1 MNICLLIAKI
11 TESPKRLLNAKQ
23 HLTTLTISFPNTKKG
38 LCYAQA
44 KAKGKI
50 GDDLFKLH
58 VKGDYIIIECKLL
71 KKTTNSKQNTEIL
84 IHSYHNAHTIYSAK

>member
-1 MNICLLIAKI
+1 MNICFLIAKI
-11 TESPKRLLNAKQ
+11 TESPKRLFNAKQ
-23 HLTTLTISFPNTKKG
+23 HFTTLTISFPNTKNV

-50 GDDLFKLH
+50 GDDLLKLH

-71 KKTTNSKQNTEIL
+71 KKITNSKQNTEIL
-84 IHSYHNAHTIYSAK
+84 IYSYHNAHTIY